1 MDGPIARSVG
11 TIAPEFALPN
21 GAGEIV
27 RLADCRANGPVVL
40 YFMRAFSCGTC
51 RGHARRLAEQKY
63 RLKRFKTSL
72 VIIGPGT
79 REEAQTLAD
88 WLPRRVHVLADEK
101 GEAAAAYGLR
111 RVMLGVVM
119 QSGTFIVDREGVI
132 RYARRA
138 TAPGASLDER
148 GLYIAL
154 RHL

>member
-1 MDGPIARSVG
+1 MDGPIERSVG

-21 GAGEIV
+21 GAGDVV
-27 RLADCRANGPVVL
+27 RLSDCRTDGPVVL
-40 YFMRAFSCGTC
+40 YFMRAFSCVSC
-51 RGHARRLAEQKY
+51 RAHAHRLAAQKY

-79 REEAQTLAD
+79 PDEAQKLAE
-88 WLPRRVHVLADEK
+88 WLPRRVHVLADET
-101 GEAAAAYGLR
+101 GAVAAAYGLR
-111 RVMLGVVM
+111 RVMFGAIM

-132 RYARRA
+132 RYVRRA
-138 TAPGASLDER
+138 TAPAASLDER